1 MVEHSKKSTNAVREI
16 VFGEKDDRVW
26 LDSRLALFGEKDR
39 WLALGDLHFG
49 YEVSRRAAGGLWPLW
64 GRETLS
70 ERLDELIAD
79 YEPATL
85 ILNGDIVDS
94 SAGGRTEAIQWL
106 EGLASQCGELVL
118 IHGNHDRGA
127 VVRQFE
133 FVDHYWVGPFL
144 FHHGHLPAP
153 ASLKDSIEVIG
164 HHHPAVRFADG
175 AGLSMKLPALVQEKR
190 RWILPAFSPWAGGTH
205 FRSEC
210 ESARIWACGRGRIIP
225 CGA

>member
-1 MVEHSKKSTNAVREI
+1 MVEHSEKSTNAVREI
-16 VFGEKDDRVW
+16 VFEEGGDRVW

-49 YEVSRRAAGGLWPLW
+49 YEVSRRAAGGLFPLW
-64 GRETLS
+64 GRRTLT
-70 ERLDELIAD
+70 ERLDELLASYD
-79 YEPATL
+79 PAAL

-94 SAGGRTEAIQWL
+94 SAGGRREAVEWL
-106 EGLASQCGELVL
+106 EGLASRCGKLILVR
-118 IHGNHDRGA
+118 GNHDRGA

-133 FVDHYWVGPFL
+133 FVDHHRVGPFL

-153 ASLKDSIEVIG
+153 VGEGEIIEVIG

-190 RWILPAFSPWAGGTH
+190 RWILPAFSPWAGGTN

-210 ESARIWACGRGRIIP
+210 ERAKTWACGRGRIIP